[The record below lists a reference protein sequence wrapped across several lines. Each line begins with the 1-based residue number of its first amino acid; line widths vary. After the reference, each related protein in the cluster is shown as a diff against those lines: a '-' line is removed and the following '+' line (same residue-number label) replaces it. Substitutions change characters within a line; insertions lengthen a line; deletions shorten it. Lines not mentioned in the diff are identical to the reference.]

1 MYAPGAWGVAVTLL
15 VQKSSVLSQVINIG
29 GYTAG
34 HHFGTIPLFLDM
46 ASPVTLQ
53 CNNMCDI
60 QSISK
65 QVRCCATPLG
75 GSSRGGGAKSAFAM
89 GRGPWA
95 VGRCHGT
102 VGEVGQRASVDCA
115 ASMSHP
121 GGCSCAGPGV
131 RALRLPR
138 SLGEAYCR
146 GAPAAACA
154 FAGLQLLE

>member
-1 MYAPGAWGVAVTLL
+1 MRPMYAPGAWGVAVTLL

-75 GSSRGGGAKSAFAM
+75 GSSRGGGGQRVLLPWAV
-89 GRGPWA
+89 GHGPWA
-95 VGRCHGT
+95 V
-102 VGEVGQRASVDCA
+102 A
-115 ASMSHP
+115 M
-121 GGCSCAGPGV
+121 
-131 RALRLPR
+131 AL
-138 SLGEAYCR
+138 
-146 GAPAAACA
+146 
-154 FAGLQLLE
+154 